1 MAFVLALDAGGT
13 KTLMAMAN
21 EQGAVTMLRSGPSL
35 DPTSGADWPELFC
48 QMVKPALDQQ
58 ALQAAVMG
66 MPFHDELKALS
77 QEQDIVAAQALPC
90 PVLVQNDVRVAFDGA
105 FAGTGGV
112 LVLAGTGSM
121 AWASL
126 NKTGD
131 PHFRI
136 GGWGDSFGDEGS
148 AYWIGRESLA
158 LVGRGLDCRNETKTF
173 AHRVLAEMSLRP
185 DELIDWVYAQKNR
198 RSAIAAIA
206 RITGRLAEAGDKDA
220 QVILGRACDCLVEHA
235 NAAARLLGTADAPM
249 RWSYAGGVFENAC
262 VLNGVR
268 DRIGS
273 EPHIPVLP
281 PIGGALLRAAQLA
294 GWRADDT
301 FIEGL
306 SMSLNKAFQS
316 L

>member
-1 MAFVLALDAGGT
+1 MACILALDAGGT
-13 KTLMAMAN
+13 KTLLAIADP
-21 EQGAVTMLRSGPSL
+21 QGAVTTLRSGPSL
-35 DPTSGADWPELFC
+35 DPTSGTDWPGLLRE
-48 QMVKPALDQQ
+48 MVAPVIVQKG
-58 ALQAAVMG
+58 LQAAVMG
-66 MPFHDELKALS
+66 MPFHDELKVLS
-77 QEQDIVAAQALPC
+77 QKQNTVAAECLPC

-126 NKTGD
+126 NKAGD

-158 LVGRGLDCRNETKTF
+158 LVGRGLDRRNETKTF
-173 AHRVLAEMSLRP
+173 ADAVLSEMSLRP
-185 DELIDWVYAQKNR
+185 DELIDWVYALENR
-198 RSAIAAIA
+198 RSSIAAIA

-220 QVILGRACDCLVEHA
+220 QTILDHACDRLVEHA
-235 NAAARLLGTADAPM
+235 DAATRLLDTSAPM
-249 RWSYAGGVFENAC
+249 RWSYAGGVFDNSY

-273 EPHIPVLP
+273 EPLIPVLP
-281 PIGGALLRAAQLA
+281 PIGGALLRCAQQA
-294 GWRADDT
+294 GWNADHT

-306 SMSLNKAFQS
+306 SVSLNAAFQS